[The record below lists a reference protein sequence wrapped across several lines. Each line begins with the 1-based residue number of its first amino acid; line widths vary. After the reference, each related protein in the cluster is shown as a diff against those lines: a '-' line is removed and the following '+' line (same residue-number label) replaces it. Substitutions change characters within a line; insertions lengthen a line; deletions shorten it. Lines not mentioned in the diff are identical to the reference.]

1 MKRYFCIKLIF
12 IILIQAQLLDV
23 NVSTT
28 DYLLGLF
35 ESRDLKSHLEVTEN
49 NEEDKEPS
57 LLQMTTK
64 AIELL
69 SKNPEGYFL
78 FVEGGQIDFGHHD
91 TNARMALDEAAEFS
105 KAIDYA
111 KRAVNEEDTL
121 IIVTADHGHTMTFSG
136 YPVRPN

>member
-1 MKRYFCIKLIF
+1 M
-12 IILIQAQLLDV
+12 
-23 NVSTT
+23 
-28 DYLLGLF
+28 
-35 ESRDLKSHLEVTEN
+35 EVTEN

-78 FVEGGQIDFGHHD
+78 FVEGGQIDLGHHD

-136 YPVRPN
+136 YPVGPN